1 MDQGQD
7 QPSLFVG
14 IDISKAVCDVD
25 VHGSSDRW
33 QFTRDGERLTKLQE
47 QMRVLKPALVVL
59 EATGGLET
67 IVAAALA
74 VISVPVAVVNAR
86 QPRDFARATGKL
98 AKIDKID
105 AAMLAHF
112 ASALQ
117 PEPQTLPD
125 EDAQRL
131 RAVYER
137 RRQLMEILRAE
148 QTRLHS
154 SPVYV
159 RSDIQDHVDWLKK
172 RLAETDK
179 DLTKLIQNSP
189 LWREKDELLQSVP
202 GVGKI
207 LSFTILASLPE
218 LGSLSHKQMEALV
231 GVAPFNRDSGAFR
244 GRRTIWGGRATVRVV
259 LYMATLR
266 ATSSNPAIKAFYE
279 RLKAAGKPTKVALV
293 ACMRKMLTIL
303 NAIIKQKDSW
313 KEAFT

>member
-1 MDQGQD
+1 MDQD

-14 IDISKAVCDVD
+14 IDVSKAVCDVA

-33 QFTRDGERLTKLQE
+33 QFPRDQEGLAKLQE
-47 QMRVLKPALVVL
+47 RLRVLKPALVVL

-98 AKIDKID
+98 AKTDKID

-112 ASALQ
+112 AAALR

-125 EDAQRL
+125 EDSQCL

-154 SPVYV
+154 APAYV
-159 RSDIQDHVDWLKK
+159 KSDVQDHVDWLKK
-172 RLAETDK
+172 RLAETDRG
-179 DLTKLIQNSP
+179 LTSLI
-189 LWREKDELLQSVP
+189 
-202 GVGKI
+202 
-207 LSFTILASLPE
+207 
-218 LGSLSHKQMEALV
+218 
-231 GVAPFNRDSGAFR
+231 
-244 GRRTIWGGRATVRVV
+244 
-259 LYMATLR
+259 
-266 ATSSNPAIKAFYE
+266 
-279 RLKAAGKPTKVALV
+279 
-293 ACMRKMLTIL
+293 
-303 NAIIKQKDSW
+303 
-313 KEAFT
+313 